1 MLCKYLYTVGLFQ
14 SFGTI
19 FQLLLKINM
28 NGAELKDQFF
38 INSCVLIFRSS
49 HL

>member
-19 FQLLLKINM
+19 FQHLLKINI
-28 NGAELKDQFF
+28 NVAELRAQFF
-38 INSCVLIFRSS
+38 INSCV
-49 HL
+49 